1 MASNPPP
8 DSGKANPIDTLPEP
22 ISAPES
28 ISKHRVADELQVDHD
43 DLVALYVAVT
53 RLSRTMEWEP
63 LLEETLDAAIHLAN
77 ADSGALMLVDA
88 REGDLRIVAVRNL
101 PAALLTSARVQI
113 GEGTVGSVVKQRQS
127 LLLSAR
133 EQIDGYPDAFPKDQI
148 ASSLCAPLHRPGTHD
163 AQELQGA
170 LILNRRAGVPA
181 FSLDDL
187 RLISAFCTQASTAL
201 QNAHS
206 YRRMQH
212 RAVQFE
218 NLIDISQNLIA
229 SLRVDVVLRSI
240 IDRAVELLS
249 CEAGSLLL
257 VDAETRELVFK
268 VAVGPAEEQLIDT
281 RLPPGVGIVGAV
293 ARDGKP
299 LIVND
304 AKADP
309 RHYGKVDTHT
319 TLKTQS
325 LLCVPLI
332 NKERILGVIEVM
344 NKVNGTP
351 FDDDD
356 RDMLAAFAV
365 QGAIALDNAR
375 LYSELR
381 SAFADTVQVI
391 ANALDAR
398 DPSTAGHTA
407 RVTELAMTTAREMGW
422 SREQLDILQIGALL
436 HDIGKIGISDTI
448 LFKPSELTAD
458 EYRAMM
464 RHPILGA
471 KMLENVATL
480 RPMLPYILYHQEWY
494 DGMGYPFGLKGNE
507 IPLEGR
513 ILAVVDTYDA
523 MTSDRPY
530 RQRLSEQQAME
541 EILRNR
547 GTQFDPD
554 IVDALVRAI
563 QEKNA
568 PREHGS

>member
-1 MASNPPP
+1 MGVSATNQSDALAAFSN
-8 DSGKANPIDTLPEP
+8 
-22 ISAPES
+22 
-28 ISKHRVADELQVDHD
+28 
-43 DLVALYVAVT
+43 
-53 RLSRTMEWEP
+53 
-63 LLEETLDAAIHLAN
+63 
-77 ADSGALMLVDA
+77 SGADTF
-88 REGDLRIVAVRNL
+88 I
-101 PAALLTSARVQI
+101 AA
-113 GEGTVGSVVKQRQS
+113 
-127 LLLSAR
+127 
-133 EQIDGYPDAFPKDQI
+133 
-148 ASSLCAPLHRPGTHD
+148 
-163 AQELQGA
+163 
-170 LILNRRAGVPA
+170 
-181 FSLDDL
+181 
-187 RLISAFCTQASTAL
+187 
-201 QNAHS
+201 
-206 YRRMQH
+206 
-212 RAVQFE
+212 
-218 NLIDISQNLIA
+218 
-229 SLRVDVVLRSI
+229 
-240 IDRAVELLS
+240 
-249 CEAGSLLL
+249 
-257 VDAETRELVFK
+257 
-268 VAVGPAEEQLIDT
+268 
-281 RLPPGVGIVGAV
+281 PGVGIVGAV

-309 RHYGKVDTHT
+309 RHYGKVDAST

-332 NKERILGVIEVM
+332 NKERVLGVVEVM

-407 RVTELAMTTAREMGW
+407 RVTELAMATAREMDW

-436 HDIGKIGISDTI
+436 HDIGKIGIADMI
-448 LFKPSELTAD
+448 LFKPQELTAD

-480 RPMLPYILYHQEWY
+480 RPMLPYILYHQERY

-554 IVDALVRAI
+554 VVDALVRAI
-563 QEKNA
+563 QEKKA
-568 PREHGS
+568 PRELSS